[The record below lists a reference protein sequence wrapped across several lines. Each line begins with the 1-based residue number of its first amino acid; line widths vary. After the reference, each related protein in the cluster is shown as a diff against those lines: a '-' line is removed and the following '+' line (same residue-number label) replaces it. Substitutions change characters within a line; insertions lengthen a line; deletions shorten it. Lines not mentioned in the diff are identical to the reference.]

1 QPNGSTRKREE
12 NTTGN
17 CELGREAVGAKEEKR
32 MRRLTAAVAS
42 LVLLLGVANY
52 AAAKGGVPP
61 MQPAGGCAKAIN
73 LAASAAGKAI
83 TATGKA
89 RVRAFPQVGFLNQ
102 DFVVEMA
109 ALVPD
114 GTTFMVFANTQPAGV
129 ITIAAGHGA
138 LRVTN
143 VPPSV
148 LPAGTDPVC

>member
-1 QPNGSTRKREE
+1 
-12 NTTGN
+12 
-17 CELGREAVGAKEEKR
+17 
-32 MRRLTAAVAS
+32 MRRLTATVAS
-42 LVLLLGVANY
+42 LVILLGAANY

-61 MQPAGGCAKAIN
+61 VQPAGGCAKAIN
-73 LAASAAGKAI
+73 LKASPAGVAI

-109 ALVPD
+109 AVVPD
-114 GTTFMVFANTQPAGV
+114 GTTFMVFANGQPAGT
-129 ITIAAGHGA
+129 ITIAVGHGA

-148 LPAGTDPVC
+148 LPAGSDPVCSILSVIVADGAGNLILSGSF